1 VNDHL
6 HIVCLDVP
14 YPVDY
19 GGVFDLFHKIRLLSS
34 AGVKIHLHCFEYGR
48 GPQPMLNEY
57 CVEVHYYA
65 RHEGHKGFSHRL
77 PYIVCSRSNRQL
89 LDRLLR
95 DDHPILLEGIHCTY
109 LLNDERFRDR
119 HIILRLHNV
128 EHRYYRELYHS
139 EKSLLKKLYY
149 LHESN
154 LLRQY
159 ERRIAGKVKILAVSE
174 KDCEQYRREF
184 GATDI
189 ETLPVFLPFEQ
200 VQSKEG
206 TGCFCLYH
214 GNLSV
219 AENEEV
225 VIWLLKNVFGS
236 LEMPFIISG
245 KNPSPRLTR
254 RIYQYPQ
261 TCLIPNPSEG
271 ELQDL
276 IAKAQV
282 NILPSFNCTG
292 VKLKVLNALFNGR
305 HCIVNRDAVEGSG
318 LEDVCHVAGCTGEIR
333 DLVQQ
338 LSTQPFTSEEIAT
351 RKRILGGLYDQKD
364 NLRKLL
370 RSIWPSGAAAA
381 DGPPALSVV
390 PG

>member
-1 VNDHL
+1 MNDHL

-19 GGVFDLFHKIRLLSS
+19 GGVFDLFHKIRLLSG
-34 AGVKIHLHCFEYGR
+34 AGVKIHLHCFDKGR
-48 GPQPMLNEY
+48 GPQPILDDY
-57 CVEVHYYA
+57 CVEVHYYV

-77 PYIVCSRSNRQL
+77 PYIVCSRSNPQL

-109 LLNDERFRDR
+109 LLNDGRFNDR
-119 HIILRLHNV
+119 RIVLRLHNV
-128 EHRYYRELYHS
+128 ESRYYRQLSHCER
-139 EKSLLKKLYY
+139 SLFRKLYY

-154 LLRQY
+154 LLRRY
-159 ERRIAGKVKILAVSE
+159 ERRIAGKVKILAVNE
-174 KDCEQYRREF
+174 KDSEEYRREF

-189 ETLPVFLPFEQ
+189 DTLPVFLPFEH

-225 VIWLLKNVFGS
+225 VTWLLKNVFGS
-236 LEMPFIISG
+236 LETPFIVSG
-245 KNPSPRLTR
+245 KNPSTRLSR
-254 RIYQYPQ
+254 QVSQYPHS
-261 TCLIPNPSEG
+261 CLIPNPTEE

-292 VKLKVLNALFNGR
+292 VKLKLLNALFNGR
-305 HCIVNRDAVEGSG
+305 HCIVNRDAVEGTG
-318 LEDVCHVAGCTGEIR
+318 LQETCHVATCAEDVR
-333 DLVQQ
+333 DLIRQ
-338 LSTQPFTSEEIAT
+338 LSAQPFTAGEIAQ
-351 RKRILGGLYDQKD
+351 RKKILGGIYDQEN
-364 NLRKLL
+364 NLKKLL
-370 RSIWPSGAAAA
+370 ECIWPSATAAAA
-381 DGPPALSVV
+381 ATYQK
-390 PG
+390 

>member
-1 VNDHL
+1 MDNHL

-19 GGVFDLFHKIRLLSS
+19 GGVFDLFHKIRSLSN

-48 GPQPMLNEY
+48 GQQPALNEY
-57 CVEVHYYA
+57 CVEVKYYA

-77 PYIVCSRSNRQL
+77 PYIVCSRSNGKL
-89 LDRLLR
+89 LDRLSE
-95 DDHPILLEGIHCTY
+95 DDYPILLEGVHCTY
-109 LLNDERFRDR
+109 LLNDPRFSERR
-119 HIILRLHNV
+119 IILRLHNV
-128 EHRYYRELYHS
+128 EYQYYRQLYLS
-139 EKSLLKKLYY
+139 EKSLLKKIYY

-159 ERRIAGKVKILAVSE
+159 EQRIAGKVKILAVSA
-174 KDCEQYRREF
+174 KDCELYRREF
-184 GATDI
+184 GAPDI

-219 AENEEV
+219 AENEQV
-225 VIWLLKNVFGS
+225 VVWLLKKVFADM
-236 LEMPFIISG
+236 EMPFIISG
-245 KNPSPRLTR
+245 KNPSARLER
-254 RIYQYPQ
+254 LVYQYPH
-261 TCLIPNPSEG
+261 TCLIPNPSEE

-292 VKLKVLNALFNGR
+292 VKLKLLNALFNGR
-305 HCIVNRDAVEGSG
+305 HCIVNKDAVDGTG
-318 LEDVCHVAGCTGEIR
+318 LENLCHVASGADDVRCYISELYAR
-333 DLVQQ
+333 
-338 LSTQPFTSEEIAT
+338 PFQAQDIEK
-351 RKRILGGLYDQKD
+351 RKKVLEGLYDPKD
-364 NLRKLL
+364 NLQKLL
-370 RSIWPSGAAAA
+370 H
-381 DGPPALSVV
+381 ALSIQ
-390 PG
+390 

>member
-19 GGVFDLFHKIRLLSS
+19 GGVFDLFHKIRLLSQ
-34 AGVKIHLHCFEYGR
+34 AGIKIHLHCFEYGR
-48 GPQPMLNEY
+48 GPQPVLDEY

-77 PYIVCSRSNRQL
+77 PYIVCSRSNPQL
-89 LDRLLR
+89 LDRLLK
-95 DDHPILLEGIHCTY
+95 DDYPILLEGIHCTY
-109 LLNDERFRDR
+109 LLNDQRFDGRR
-119 HIILRLHNV
+119 ILLRLHNV
-128 EHRYYRELYHS
+128 EYRYYRELYRS
-139 EKSLLKKLYY
+139 ERSLLKKLYY
-149 LHESN
+149 LHESI
-154 LLRQY
+154 LLRAY

-174 KDCEQYRREF
+174 KDSEVYKREF

-189 ETLPVFLPFEQ
+189 EVLPVFLPFDQ

-219 AENEEV
+219 AENEKV
-225 VIWLLKNVFGS
+225 VTWLLKNVFGS
-236 LEMPFIISG
+236 LEIPFIISG

-254 RIYQYPQ
+254 RIYQYPH
-261 TCLIPNPSEG
+261 TCLIPNPTEG

-276 IAKAQV
+276 ISKAQV

-292 VKLKVLNALFNGR
+292 IKLKLLNALFNGR
-305 HCIVNRDAVEGSG
+305 HCIVNPGAVEGSG
-318 LEDVCHVAGCTGEIR
+318 LQTTCHMADCAVGIR
-333 DLVQQ
+333 DLIGQ
-338 LSTQPFTSEEIAT
+338 LSGRPFTSEEIAQ
-351 RKRILGGLYDQKD
+351 RGKILGVLFDQEH
-364 NLRKLL
+364 NLRKLMQC
-370 RSIWPSGAAAA
+370 IWPAGMAAAGAAAA
-381 DGPPALSVV
+381 TG
-390 PG
+390 